1 MLECKLCDYLK
12 EMKCE
17 FTGHI
22 FVSEDGFDT
31 NEYPC
36 RNFSFEDY
44 LASGVPGAA
53 VGKSSA
59 GLAAGKGSSKRVYH
73 MADEFWHFLYLKRR
87 RCDTTAIPQKNV
99 KN

>member
-36 RNFSFEDY
+36 RNYSFEDY
-44 LASGVPGAA
+44 LASGVQI
-53 VGKSSA
+53 
-59 GLAAGKGSSKRVYH
+59 AAGKGSGKRVYN
-73 MADEFWHFLYLKRR
+73 MTDEFWHFLYLKRR
-87 RCDTTAIPQKNV
+87 RCDTIAFPQKSG